1 MGKIIQ
7 QNMSTYSDV
16 TLIVV
21 CFKSEELI
29 KSNLKELKK
38 FKTIIV
44 DNSNSKETYNLVK
57 DVQSIEYI
65 KTIKNIGYGRA
76 NNLGV
81 KNAKTPYIMIINPD
95 VVVDSDSIRLL
106 YEKYLNYRNVG
117 LVAPSLYDTNNE
129 RRTNGSISRLKKN
142 KSKNLDVQ
150 NLAEGDTCYD
160 FVVGCS
166 LFMSRDFF
174 NKVGGFDKDFFMYFE
189 DNDICDKIYRHNRY
203 ILEIPDSKMV
213 HIEGLSSNFNY
224 LTNIK
229 LSIIHKISEYIYYRK
244 NMSVIR
250 LYLIILKHFF
260 DFTQRLIVNFLL
272 FRFKK
277 SFQNFLRI
285 ISIFFYISK
294 LYLILLKI

>member
-1 MGKIIQ
+1 
-7 QNMSTYSDV
+7 MSIYNDI

-57 DVQSIEYI
+57 DVPSIEYI

-95 VVVDSDSIRLL
+95 VVIDSDSIGLL
-106 YEKYLNYRNVG
+106 YEKYLSYKNVG
-117 LVAPSLYDTNNE
+117 LVAPSLYDTNNK

-142 KSKNLDVQ
+142 KSKNLNVQ

-174 NKVGGFDKDFFMYFE
+174 NKIGGFDKDFFMYFE
-189 DNDICDKIYRHNRY
+189 DNEICDKIYRNNKY
-203 ILEIPDSKMV
+203 ILEIPDSKMI
-213 HIEGLSSNFNY
+213 HREGLSSNFDY
-224 LTNIK
+224 FTNIK

-260 DFTQRLIVNFLL
+260 DFTQRSIVNLLL

-285 ISIFFYISK
+285 ISIILYISK
-294 LYLILLKI
+294 FYLILLKI

>member
-1 MGKIIQ
+1 
-7 QNMSTYSDV
+7 MSIYSDV

-29 KSNLKELKK
+29 RSNLKELKK

-57 DVQSIEYI
+57 HVTNIEYI
-65 KTIKNIGYGRA
+65 KTKKNIGYGMA

-81 KNAKTPYIMIINPD
+81 KHAKTPYIMIINPD

>member
-1 MGKIIQ
+1 
-7 QNMSTYSDV
+7 MSIYSDV

-29 KSNLKELKK
+29 RSNLKELKK

-44 DNSNSKETYNLVK
+44 DNSDSKETYNLVK
-57 DVQSIEYI
+57 DVSNIEYI
-65 KTIKNIGYGRA
+65 KTHKNIGYGMA

>member
-1 MGKIIQ
+1 
-7 QNMSTYSDV
+7 MSIYNDV

-57 DVQSIEYI
+57 DVPSIEYI

-95 VVVDSDSIRLL
+95 VVIDSDSIGLL
-106 YEKYLNYRNVG
+106 YEKYLNYKNVG
-117 LVAPSLYDTNNE
+117 IVAPSLYDTNNK

-142 KSKNLDVQ
+142 KSKKLNVQ

-174 NKVGGFDKDFFMYFE
+174 NKIGGFDKDFFMYFE
-189 DNDICDKIYRHNRY
+189 DNEICDKIYRNNRY

-213 HIEGLSSNFNY
+213 HREGLSSNFDY
-224 LTNIK
+224 FTNIK

-260 DFTQRLIVNFLL
+260 DFTQRSIVNLLL

-285 ISIFFYISK
+285 ISIILYISK

>member
-1 MGKIIQ
+1 
-7 QNMSTYSDV
+7 MSIYNDV

-57 DVQSIEYI
+57 DVPSIEYI

-95 VVVDSDSIRLL
+95 VIIDSDSIGLL
-106 YEKYLNYRNVG
+106 YEKYLNYKNVG
-117 LVAPSLYDTNNE
+117 IVAPSLYDTNNK

-142 KSKNLDVQ
+142 RSKNLNVQ

-174 NKVGGFDKDFFMYFE
+174 NKIGGFDKDFFMYFE
-189 DNDICDKIYRHNRY
+189 DNEICDKIYRNNKY
-203 ILEIPDSKMV
+203 ILEIPDSKMI
-213 HIEGLSSNFNY
+213 HREGLSSNFDY
-224 LTNIK
+224 FTNIK

-260 DFTQRLIVNFLL
+260 DFTQRSIVNLLL

-285 ISIFFYISK
+285 ISIILYISK

>member
-1 MGKIIQ
+1 
-7 QNMSTYSDV
+7 MSIYNDV

-57 DVQSIEYI
+57 DVPSIEYI
-65 KTIKNIGYGRA
+65 KTMKNIGYGRA

-81 KNAKTPYIMIINPD
+81 KNAKTPYILIINPD
-95 VVVDSDSIRLL
+95 VVIDSNSIGIL
-106 YEKYLNYRNVG
+106 YEKYLNYKNVG
-117 LVAPSLYDTNNE
+117 IVAPSLYDTNNK

-142 KSKNLDVQ
+142 KSKKLNVQ

-174 NKVGGFDKDFFMYFE
+174 NKIGGFDKDFFMYFE
-189 DNDICDKIYRHNRY
+189 DNEICDKIYRNNRY

-213 HIEGLSSNFNY
+213 HREGLSSNFDY
-224 LTNIK
+224 FTNIK

-260 DFTQRLIVNFLL
+260 DFTQRSIVNLLL

-285 ISIFFYISK
+285 ISIILYISK

>member
-1 MGKIIQ
+1 
-7 QNMSTYSDV
+7 MSIYNDV

-57 DVQSIEYI
+57 DVPSIEYI

-95 VVVDSDSIRLL
+95 VIIDSDSIGLL
-106 YEKYLNYRNVG
+106 YEKYLNYKNVG
-117 LVAPSLYDTNNE
+117 IVAPSLYDTNNK
-129 RRTNGSISRLKKN
+129 RRTNGSISRLKKD
-142 KSKNLDVQ
+142 KSKNLNVQ

-174 NKVGGFDKDFFMYFE
+174 NKIGGFDKDFFMYFE
-189 DNDICDKIYRHNRY
+189 DNEICDKIYRNNKY
-203 ILEIPDSKMV
+203 ILEIPDSKMI
-213 HIEGLSSNFNY
+213 HREGLSSNFDY
-224 LTNIK
+224 FTNIK

-260 DFTQRLIVNFLL
+260 DFTQRSIVNLLL

-285 ISIFFYISK
+285 ISIILYISK

>member
-1 MGKIIQ
+1 
-7 QNMSTYSDV
+7 MSIYNDV

-57 DVQSIEYI
+57 DVPSIEYI

-95 VVVDSDSIRLL
+95 VVIDSDSIGLL
-106 YEKYLNYRNVG
+106 YEKYLSYKNVG
-117 LVAPSLYDTNNE
+117 LVAPSLYDTNNK

-142 KSKNLDVQ
+142 KSKNLNVQ

-174 NKVGGFDKDFFMYFE
+174 NKIGGFDKDFFMYFE
-189 DNDICDKIYRHNRY
+189 DNEICDKIYRNNKY
-203 ILEIPDSKMV
+203 ILEIPDSKMI
-213 HIEGLSSNFNY
+213 HREGLSSNFDY
-224 LTNIK
+224 FTNIK

-260 DFTQRLIVNFLL
+260 DFTQRSIVNLLL

-285 ISIFFYISK
+285 ISIILYISK

>member
-1 MGKIIQ
+1 
-7 QNMSTYSDV
+7 MSIYNDV

-29 KSNLKELKK
+29 RSNLKELKK

-57 DVQSIEYI
+57 DVPSIEYI

-95 VVVDSDSIRLL
+95 VVIDSDSIGLL
-106 YEKYLNYRNVG
+106 YEKYLNYKNVG
-117 LVAPSLYDTNNE
+117 IVAPSLYDTNNK
-129 RRTNGSISRLKKN
+129 RRTNGSISRLKKD
-142 KSKNLDVQ
+142 KSKNLNVQ

-174 NKVGGFDKDFFMYFE
+174 NKIGGFDKDFFMYFE
-189 DNDICDKIYRHNRY
+189 DNEICDKIYRNNKY
-203 ILEIPDSKMV
+203 ILEIPDSKMI
-213 HIEGLSSNFNY
+213 HREGLSSNFDY
-224 LTNIK
+224 FTNIK

-260 DFTQRLIVNFLL
+260 DFTQRSIVNLLL

-285 ISIFFYISK
+285 ISIILYISK

>member
-1 MGKIIQ
+1 
-7 QNMSTYSDV
+7 MSIYNDI

-57 DVQSIEYI
+57 DVPSIEYI

-81 KNAKTPYIMIINPD
+81 RNAKTPYIMIINPD
-95 VVVDSDSIRLL
+95 VVIDSDSIGLL
-106 YEKYLNYRNVG
+106 YEKYLSYKNVG
-117 LVAPSLYDTNNE
+117 LVAPSLYDTNNK

-142 KSKNLDVQ
+142 KSKNLNVQ

-174 NKVGGFDKDFFMYFE
+174 NKIGGFDKDFFMYFE
-189 DNDICDKIYRHNRY
+189 DNEICDKIYRNNKY
-203 ILEIPDSKMV
+203 ILEIPDSKMI
-213 HIEGLSSNFNY
+213 HREGLSSNFDY
-224 LTNIK
+224 FTNIK

-260 DFTQRLIVNFLL
+260 DFTQRSIVNLLL

-285 ISIFFYISK
+285 ISIILYISK

>member
-1 MGKIIQ
+1 
-7 QNMSTYSDV
+7 MSIYNDV

-57 DVQSIEYI
+57 DVPSIEYI
-65 KTIKNIGYGRA
+65 KTNKNIGYGMA

-95 VVVDSDSIRLL
+95 VVIDSDSIGLL
-106 YEKYLNYRNVG
+106 YEKYLSYKNVG
-117 LVAPSLYDTNNE
+117 LVAPSLYDTNNK

-142 KSKNLDVQ
+142 KSKNLNVQ

-174 NKVGGFDKDFFMYFE
+174 NKIGGFDKDFFMYFE
-189 DNDICDKIYRHNRY
+189 DNEICDKIYRNNKY
-203 ILEIPDSKMV
+203 ILEIPDSKMI
-213 HIEGLSSNFNY
+213 HREGLSSNFDY
-224 LTNIK
+224 FTNIK

-260 DFTQRLIVNFLL
+260 DFTQRSIVNLLL

-285 ISIFFYISK
+285 ISIILYISK

>member
-1 MGKIIQ
+1 
-7 QNMSTYSDV
+7 MSIYNDI

-57 DVQSIEYI
+57 DVPSIEYI

-95 VVVDSDSIRLL
+95 VVIDSDSIGLL
-106 YEKYLNYRNVG
+106 YEKYLNYKNVG
-117 LVAPSLYDTNNE
+117 IVAPSLYDTNNK

-142 KSKNLDVQ
+142 KSKNLNVQ

-174 NKVGGFDKDFFMYFE
+174 NKIGGFDKDFFMYFE
-189 DNDICDKIYRHNRY
+189 DNEICDKIYRNNKY
-203 ILEIPDSKMV
+203 ILEIPDSKMI
-213 HIEGLSSNFNY
+213 HREGLSSNFDY
-224 LTNIK
+224 FTNIK

-260 DFTQRLIVNFLL
+260 DFTQRSIVNLLL

-285 ISIFFYISK
+285 ISIILYISK

>member
-1 MGKIIQ
+1 
-7 QNMSTYSDV
+7 MSIYNDV

-57 DVQSIEYI
+57 DVPSIEYI

-95 VVVDSDSIRLL
+95 VIIDSDSIGLL
-106 YEKYLNYRNVG
+106 YEKYLNYKNVG
-117 LVAPSLYDTNNE
+117 IVAPSLYDTNNK

-142 KSKNLDVQ
+142 KSKNLNVQ

-174 NKVGGFDKDFFMYFE
+174 NKIGGFDKDFFMYFE
-189 DNDICDKIYRHNRY
+189 DNEICDKIYRNNKY

-213 HIEGLSSNFNY
+213 HREGMSSNFDY
-224 LTNIK
+224 FTNIK

-260 DFTQRLIVNFLL
+260 DFTQRSIVNLLL

-285 ISIFFYISK
+285 ISIILYISK

>member
-1 MGKIIQ
+1 
-7 QNMSTYSDV
+7 MSIYNDV

-57 DVQSIEYI
+57 DVPSIKYI

-95 VVVDSDSIRLL
+95 VIIDSDSIGLL
-106 YEKYLNYRNVG
+106 YEKYLNYKNVG
-117 LVAPSLYDTNNE
+117 IVAPSLYDTNNK

-142 KSKNLDVQ
+142 RSKNLNVQ

-174 NKVGGFDKDFFMYFE
+174 NKIGGFDKDFFMYFE
-189 DNDICDKIYRHNRY
+189 DNEICDKIYRNNKY

-213 HIEGLSSNFNY
+213 HREGLSSNFDY
-224 LTNIK
+224 FTNIK

-260 DFTQRLIVNFLL
+260 DFTQRSIVNLLL

-285 ISIFFYISK
+285 ISIILYISK
-294 LYLILLKI
+294 FYLILLKI

>member
-1 MGKIIQ
+1 
-7 QNMSTYSDV
+7 MSIYNDV

-57 DVQSIEYI
+57 DVPSIEYI

-95 VVVDSDSIRLL
+95 VVIDSDSIGLL
-106 YEKYLNYRNVG
+106 YEKYLNYKNVG
-117 LVAPSLYDTNNE
+117 IVAPSLYDTNNK
-129 RRTNGSISRLKKN
+129 RRTNGSISRLKKD
-142 KSKNLDVQ
+142 KSKNLNVQ

-174 NKVGGFDKDFFMYFE
+174 NKIGGFDKDFFMYFE
-189 DNDICDKIYRHNRY
+189 DNEICDKIYRNNKY
-203 ILEIPDSKMV
+203 ILEIPDSKMI
-213 HIEGLSSNFNY
+213 HREGLSSNFDY
-224 LTNIK
+224 FTNIK

-260 DFTQRLIVNFLL
+260 DFTQRSIVNLLL

-277 SFQNFLRI
+277 SFQNFLRL
-285 ISIFFYISK
+285 ISIILYISK

>member
-1 MGKIIQ
+1 
-7 QNMSTYSDV
+7 MSIYNDV

-57 DVQSIEYI
+57 DVPSIEYI

-95 VVVDSDSIRLL
+95 VIIDSDSIGLL
-106 YEKYLNYRNVG
+106 YEKYLNYKNVG
-117 LVAPSLYDTNNE
+117 IVAPSLYDTNNK
-129 RRTNGSISRLKKN
+129 RRTNGSISRLKKD
-142 KSKNLDVQ
+142 KSKNLNVQ

-174 NKVGGFDKDFFMYFE
+174 NKIGGFDKDFFMYFE
-189 DNDICDKIYRHNRY
+189 DNEICDKIYRNNKY
-203 ILEIPDSKMV
+203 ILEIPDSKMI
-213 HIEGLSSNFNY
+213 HREGLSSNFDY
-224 LTNIK
+224 FTNIK

-260 DFTQRLIVNFLL
+260 DFTQRSIVNLLL

-277 SFQNFLRI
+277 SFQNFLRL
-285 ISIFFYISK
+285 ISIILYISK

>member
-1 MGKIIQ
+1 
-7 QNMSTYSDV
+7 MSIYKDV

-57 DVQSIEYI
+57 DVPSIEYI

-95 VVVDSDSIRLL
+95 VVIDSDSIGLL
-106 YEKYLNYRNVG
+106 YEKYLNYKNVG
-117 LVAPSLYDTNNE
+117 IVAPSLYDTNNK
-129 RRTNGSISRLKKN
+129 RRTNGSISRLKKD
-142 KSKNLDVQ
+142 KSKNLNVQ

-174 NKVGGFDKDFFMYFE
+174 NKIGGFDKDFFMYFE
-189 DNDICDKIYRHNRY
+189 DNEICDKIYRNNKY
-203 ILEIPDSKMV
+203 ILEIPDSKMI
-213 HIEGLSSNFNY
+213 HREGLSSNFDY
-224 LTNIK
+224 FTNIK

-260 DFTQRLIVNFLL
+260 DFTQRSIVNLLL

-285 ISIFFYISK
+285 ISIILYISK

>member
-1 MGKIIQ
+1 
-7 QNMSTYSDV
+7 MSIYNDV

-44 DNSNSKETYNLVK
+44 DNSNSKETYNLIK
-57 DVQSIEYI
+57 DIPSIEYI

-95 VVVDSDSIRLL
+95 VVIDSDSIGLL
-106 YEKYLNYRNVG
+106 YEKYLSYKNVG
-117 LVAPSLYDTNNE
+117 LVAPSLYDTNNK

-142 KSKNLDVQ
+142 KSKNLNVQ

-174 NKVGGFDKDFFMYFE
+174 NKIGGFDKDFFMYFE
-189 DNDICDKIYRHNRY
+189 DNEICDKIYRNNKY

-213 HIEGLSSNFNY
+213 HREGLSSNFDY
-224 LTNIK
+224 FTNIK

-260 DFTQRLIVNFLL
+260 DFTQRSIVNLLL

-285 ISIFFYISK
+285 ISIILYISK

>member
-1 MGKIIQ
+1 
-7 QNMSTYSDV
+7 MSIYNDV

-57 DVQSIEYI
+57 DVPSIEYI

-81 KNAKTPYIMIINPD
+81 RNAKTPYIMIINPD
-95 VVVDSDSIRLL
+95 VVIDSDSIGLL
-106 YEKYLNYRNVG
+106 YEKYLSYKNVG
-117 LVAPSLYDTNNE
+117 LVAPSLYDTNNK

-142 KSKNLDVQ
+142 KSKNLNVQ

-174 NKVGGFDKDFFMYFE
+174 NKIGGFDKDFFMYFE
-189 DNDICDKIYRHNRY
+189 DNEICDKIYRNNKY
-203 ILEIPDSKMV
+203 ILEIPDSKMI
-213 HIEGLSSNFNY
+213 HREGLSSNFDY
-224 LTNIK
+224 FTNIK

-260 DFTQRLIVNFLL
+260 DFTQRSIVNLLL

-285 ISIFFYISK
+285 ISIILYISK

>member
-1 MGKIIQ
+1 
-7 QNMSTYSDV
+7 MSIYNDI

-57 DVQSIEYI
+57 DVPSIEYI

-95 VVVDSDSIRLL
+95 VVIDSDSIGLL
-106 YEKYLNYRNVG
+106 YEKYLSYKNVG
-117 LVAPSLYDTNNE
+117 LVAPSLYDTNNK

-142 KSKNLDVQ
+142 KSKNLNVQ

-174 NKVGGFDKDFFMYFE
+174 NKIGGFDKDFFMYFE
-189 DNDICDKIYRHNRY
+189 DNEICDKIYRNNKY
-203 ILEIPDSKMV
+203 ILEIPDSKMI
-213 HIEGLSSNFNY
+213 HREGLSSNFDY
-224 LTNIK
+224 FTNIK

-260 DFTQRLIVNFLL
+260 DFTQRSIVNLLL

-277 SFQNFLRI
+277 SFQNFLRL
-285 ISIFFYISK
+285 ISIILYISK